1 MFHFLEVHFKSFQMA
16 WIPILLKRKP
26 RGTPRYPVFGVQKRR
41 ETLTVVQ
48 KIEANMSV
56 ASFCACHQNTI
67 DCTALRDLPQQI
79 SAA

>member
-1 MFHFLEVHFKSFQMA
+1 MA
-16 WIPILLKRKP
+16 WIPILLTRKLG
-26 RGTPRYPVFGVQKRR
+26 GTPCYPVFGVQKRR

-67 DCTALRDLPQQI
+67 DCMALRDLLPQQI